1 MPPRTA
7 YLVGLV
13 LLAVLLCSCTPAS
26 RLTNSELES
35 LIESYEQQ
43 SARIEVK
50 RRSERDRGI
59 HRLEITNPD
68 APLLQR
74 QISLSVDQAHIS
86 TVMERLQLPFVLND
100 VTKITG
106 RISAEFNEMPIVE
119 ALEAILEPARLQAS
133 FSPNLITIS
142 RQPEVAL
149 SMESGADYVFYKRI
163 MRYADTRA
171 LENILPMILLEESS
185 SDDDDDD
192 SDDEYD
198 TRTDSDSD
206 DSSSDS
212 TTSASTKSFSYA
224 PIHSENAI
232 LLKGPSA
239 EVRNA
244 LELLNAIDTDNGHI
258 MIEAMV
264 LEFSA
269 GDLLEIGTRLSGGAS
284 GSVSDAS
291 IDWAS
296 LIGETVAF
304 TNLAGAANT
313 RTFRA
318 AISMLLQTDAARIVA
333 RPYLATVSGQAAKID
348 VAEDRYVTTFTEN
361 SGDVTLEPVTS
372 GVIMSMTPFLLPDEQ
387 IRMDLDVS
395 VSRFVPTLD
404 NVALARSRSSANSVM
419 RIGSGETLVI
429 GGLMAGQSSRSIAGI
444 PGARS
449 IPGLGILFGERVQSD
464 QQRRLLI
471 YITPYIWQPGMD
483 TPINAQQELKA
494 FIDNQPG
501 FKEKE

>member
-1 MPPRTA
+1 V
-7 YLVGLV
+7 VGLV
-13 LLAVLLCSCTPAS
+13 LLVVLLCACAPAS

-35 LIESYEQQ
+35 LIDSYEQQ
-43 SARIEVK
+43 SARIEVQ
-50 RRSERDRGI
+50 RSSERDRGI
-59 HRLEITNPD
+59 NRLEITNPD
-68 APLLQR
+68 APLLER
-74 QISLSVDQAHIS
+74 NISLSLEQAHIS
-86 TVMERLQLPFVLND
+86 RVIERLQLPFVLND
-100 VTKITG
+100 VTKISG
-106 RISAEFNEMPIVE
+106 RISAEFNEMPIE
-119 ALEAILEPARLQAS
+119 QALAAILEPARLQAS
-133 FSPNLITIS
+133 FSPHLVTIS
-142 RQPEVAL
+142 HQPQVAL
-149 SMESGADYVFYKRI
+149 SMSAGDDYVFHKRI
-163 MRYADTRA
+163 LRFADTRA
-171 LENILPMILLEESS
+171 LESILPMVLLEASS
-185 SDDDDDD
+185 SDEDDDD

-198 TRTDSDSD
+198 TSTDSDSG
-206 DSSSDS
+206 DSGSS
-212 TTSASTKSFSYA
+212 SASTKSFSYA

-239 EVRNA
+239 EVQNA

-269 GDLLEIGTRLSGGAS
+269 GDLLEIGTRLSGGAG

-318 AISMLLQTDAARIVA
+318 AISLLLQTDAARIVA

-361 SGDVTLEPVTS
+361 SGDVTLQPVTS

-395 VSRFVPTLD
+395 VSRFVPSLD

-449 IPGLGILFGERVQSD
+449 LPGLGMLFGERVQSD
-464 QQRRLLI
+464 EQRRLLI

-483 TPINAQQELKA
+483 TPMNAQQELKA
-494 FIDNQPG
+494 FIERQPG
-501 FKEKE
+501 FQEEE